1 MQSTVKVLLVDDG
14 PNLEPILREALG
26 RRRIAILTVRSG
38 AEAVER
44 IERDPPHLVV
54 CDIYMPDLDGYQIC
68 ERVRAHPRRRDLPVL
83 LMADVV
89 DRSVLARAARV
100 GANGVV
106 RKPCLPDELVSG
118 IESHLLGARETSA
131 GDDER
136 DAPDQDD
143 TMGSEELLAALAADP
158 GVRCAVLMDLDGF
171 VVERA
176 GESSFDAEAIAALA
190 SGVLEATARVGREI
204 GHAALKTMTC
214 EFDGALVLLVGAE
227 TSSALALILRDH
239 TALDAA
245 RSRAARAIR
254 LLSRASEMPAATF
267 AR

>member
-1 MQSTVKVLLVDDG
+1 VESTVKVLLVDDG
-14 PNLEPILREALG
+14 PDLEPMLREALG

-100 GANGVV
+100 CASGVV
-106 RKPCLPDELVSG
+106 RKPCLADELVSE
-118 IESHLLGARETSA
+118 IEGRLFGAPDASA

-136 DAPDQDD
+136 DAPDLDD
-143 TMGSEELLAALAADP
+143 IMGSEGLLAALAAGP

-190 SGVLEATARVGREI
+190 YGVLETTARVGREI
-204 GHAALKTMTC
+204 GHAALKAMTC

-245 RSRAARAIR
+245 RSRAARTIR